1 MLSAG
6 AGGMAALLFE
16 RVFRSGSWSVV
27 RLVNGILSGLVS
39 ITAGC
44 SVVASFAAPI
54 IGACGGVLYLLGSET
69 VLNVF
74 HIDDAVDAFAVHGL
88 CGFWSMIATALF
100 ATPSLTYARSAGV
113 FYGGIHL
120 LGSNLLAATSIAL
133 WALANGTLLFRLLKY
148 FGHLRVSKEQEMVGL
163 DIGVNGAVDYGYDP
177 ADAPCPEFPPEY
189 TEPAIEVLNHIGGRR
204 GMPPSRTADDPAAA
218 AEMAE
223 VNEAGTR
230 A

>member
-1 MLSAG
+1 MPLSFLG
-6 AGGMAALLFE
+6 NGIAAME
-16 RVFRSGSWSVV
+16 SGPRSGLYPPGFGRGTP
-27 RLVNGILSGLVS
+27 RLGPHTPDGGQ
-39 ITAGC
+39 TA
-44 SVVASFAAPI
+44 
-54 IGACGGVLYLLGSET
+54 T
-69 VLNVF
+69 R
-74 HIDDAVDAFAVHGL
+74 
-88 CGFWSMIATALF
+88 M
-100 ATPSLTYARSAGV
+100 
-113 FYGGIHL
+113 
-120 LGSNLLAATSIAL
+120 LAATSIAL